1 MSRISDGR
9 LMQMRAEILKDLYT
23 ATEKRLA
30 DRAVEIAK
38 NNRQHWI
45 GQYEPILNQLPDG
58 LIAKYPSYHVN
69 IQYPWDRTFNKGDLM
84 TSQVPRFADDA
95 WENIDYI
102 QEKWQ
107 ITFPIPIANPVNENN
122 SGYTE
127 AETQE
132 LHSEMY
138 EDAEK
143 LCKEK
148 ITLIREKSRMQN
160 YLQDLTT
167 KNRTHKQLR
176 EVLPSNLH
184 RYLPPETVRSKSVK
198 KEARHVEAPDFLGER
213 QTINLLEDN

>member
-1 MSRISDGR
+1 M
-9 LMQMRAEILKDLYT
+9 L
-23 ATEKRLA
+23 
-30 DRAVEIAK
+30 
-38 NNRQHWI
+38 
-45 GQYEPILNQLPDG
+45 
-58 LIAKYPSYHVN
+58 
-69 IQYPWDRTFNKGDLM
+69 
-84 TSQVPRFADDA
+84 
-95 WENIDYI
+95 
-102 QEKWQ
+102 
-107 ITFPIPIANPVNENN
+107 
-122 SGYTE
+122 
-127 AETQE
+127 
-132 LHSEMY
+132 